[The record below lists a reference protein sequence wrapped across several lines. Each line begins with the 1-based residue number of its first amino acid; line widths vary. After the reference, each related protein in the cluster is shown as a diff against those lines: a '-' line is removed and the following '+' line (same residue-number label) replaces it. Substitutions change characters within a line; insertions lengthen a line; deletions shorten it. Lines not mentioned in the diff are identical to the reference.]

1 MKNKDNLLTILA
13 ILLID
18 AILVTLSFY
27 FQRLVEIGHVV
38 SPELAVAVIN
48 AVIFVVVLVLLV
60 ISRKLFLLE
69 RQGKFVKV
77 QELYI
82 EHLQELVRVTKAQ
95 RHDFVNHLQVVYA
108 LLKTGQI
115 GKAQKY
121 IEDLY
126 HDVRISGEILRVN
139 IPELAALLLVKMG
152 IASLKNI
159 SFTIEVDT
167 NLKMLRIKPLEL
179 NTVVGNLVD
188 NAFEAVASLAADKK
202 KVTLRI
208 FETRKHFVFQT
219 SNPGFI
225 EKGLRD
231 KIFEPGF
238 STKPGSRGIG
248 LASVKSVVEKNGGKI
263 LVSSGKDRGTKFTV
277 IFPKQR
283 RGR

>member
-1 MKNKDNLLTILA
+1 MEDKGNLFIILA
-13 ILLID
+13 VL
-18 AILVTLSFY
+18 AINALLVTIGFY
-27 FQRLVEIGHVV
+27 FQRLVEIGHRV

-69 RQGKFVKV
+69 RQEKYAKV

-108 LLKTGQI
+108 LLKIGQI
-115 GKAQKY
+115 EKAQRY
-121 IEDLY
+121 IENLY
-126 HDVRISGEILRVN
+126 HDVRISGEVLRVS

-159 SFTIEVDT
+159 SFAIEAESS
-167 NLKMLRIKPLEL
+167 LRELRVKPFEL
-179 NTVVGNLVD
+179 NAVVGNLVD
-188 NAFEAVASLAADKK
+188 NAFEAVELLAADER
-202 KVTLRI
+202 KVALRI
-208 FETRKHFVFQT
+208 FETRKYFVFQT
-219 SNPGFI
+219 INPGFI
-225 EKGLRD
+225 EEELRE

-248 LASVKSVVEKNGGKI
+248 LASVKSVVEKNRGKI
-263 LVSSGKDRGTKFTV
+263 LVSSSRVRGTKFTV
-277 IFPKQR
+277 IFPKQ
-283 RGR
+283 

>member
-1 MKNKDNLLTILA
+1 MENKDTLFVILTIL
-13 ILLID
+13 LL
-18 AILVTLSFY
+18 AVILVTLGFY
-27 FQRLVEIGHVV
+27 FQRLGEIGYVV
-38 SPELAVAVIN
+38 SSELAVVVIN
-48 AVIFVVVLVLLV
+48 AVIFIMVLVLLV

-69 RQGKFVKV
+69 KQEKFLKV

-95 RHDFVNHLQVVYA
+95 RHDFINHLQVVYA

-115 GKAQKY
+115 EKAQKY
-121 IEDLY
+121 IENLY

-139 IPELAALLLVKMG
+139 VPELAALLLVKMG

-159 SFTIEVDT
+159 SFTIEVES

-188 NAFEAVASLAADKK
+188 NAFEAVEPLAADKK
-202 KVTLRI
+202 KVTLRV
-208 FETRKHFVFQT
+208 FKTGKHFVFQT

-225 EKGLRD
+225 EKELRD

-238 STKPGSRGIG
+238 STKPGSSGIG
-248 LASVKSVVEKNGGKI
+248 LASVKLVVEKNGGKI